1 MDDFCAIILDMLHS
15 VSKSA
20 IKCMDDTTSSALS
33 QSNSVD
39 EAYISKLIE
48 KSEKQLQKYT
58 HESEP
63 AAKEQSKQRLTDAD

>member
-33 QSNSVD
+33 QSTSVD

-48 KSEKQLQKYT
+48 KSEK
-58 HESEP
+58 
-63 AAKEQSKQRLTDAD
+63 